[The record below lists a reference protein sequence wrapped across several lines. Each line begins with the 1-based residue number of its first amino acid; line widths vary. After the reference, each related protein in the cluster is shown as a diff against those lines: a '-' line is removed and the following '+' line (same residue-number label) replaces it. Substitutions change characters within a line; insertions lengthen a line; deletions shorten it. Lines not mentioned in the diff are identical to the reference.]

1 MFNDEFYTEVDL
13 EVFVKLIVNTDNKE
27 YQVIENIYPE
37 DIDYENVEF
46 LSPIIFNSLI
56 KGLDVEGFKRI

>member
-46 LSPIIFNSLI
+46 LSPVIFKSLI